1 MNNRNFNDNCNKNRR
16 NLEECNNNFKYIFV
30 QGATGPTG
38 PSGIQ
43 GLMGEQGPTGPQG
56 VAGPQ
61 GPKGDSGPA
70 TIEVGITE
78 TGEPDTESLVTNV
91 GTNQEVV
98 LNFKI
103 PRGSPGLE
111 GKIGPTGPQGPRGLP
126 GEIGISEVIT
136 IDGTETVNPEED
148 AEVQDDF
155 DRNIHHLTFY
165 IPRGE
170 KGEVGPQGVKGEQ
183 GDTGPQGIPGEKGE
197 QGPQG
202 PKGDKGDPGISEGTL
217 YNSLVFVDIPETT
230 VSGIATTGDS
240 KKVPNTN
247 EYFTINNNRNISILN
262 AGVYEITI
270 CGKITG
276 VTATVGASFYLYDVT
291 NNKKISNLTF
301 ELKKGN
307 IAEMNFSKIKL
318 LEINSPVELQLK
330 TEIENNASSD
340 VTFSDISILIKKYNI
355 Q

>member
-1 MNNRNFNDNCNKNRR
+1 MNNRNHNDDYNKNRSK
-16 NLEECNNNFKYIFV
+16 LDECSNIFKYIFV

-38 PSGIQ
+38 PSGVQ
-43 GLMGEQGPTGPQG
+43 GLIGEQGPTGPQG
-56 VAGPQ
+56 VEGPQ

-78 TGEPDTESLVTNV
+78 TGEPDTESSVTNV
-91 GTNQEVV
+91 GTNQEVI

-136 IDGTETVNPEED
+136 IDGTETINPEED

-165 IPRGE
+165 IPKGE
-170 KGEVGPQGVKGEQ
+170 KGEVGPQG
-183 GDTGPQGIPGEKGE
+183 
-197 QGPQG
+197 
-202 PKGDKGDPGISEGTL
+202 PKGDKGEPGISEGAL

-262 AGVYEITI
+262 AGIYEITVS
-270 CGKITG
+270 GKITG
-276 VTATVGASFYLYDVT
+276 VTSTVGASFYLYDVT
-291 NNKKISNLTF
+291 NDKKISNLTF

>member
-38 PSGIQ
+38 PSGVQ
-43 GLMGEQGPTGPQG
+43 GLIGEQGPTGPQG
-56 VAGPQ
+56 VEGPQ

-111 GKIGPTGPQGPRGLP
+111 GKIGPTGPQG
-126 GEIGISEVIT
+126 
-136 IDGTETVNPEED
+136 
-148 AEVQDDF
+148 
-155 DRNIHHLTFY
+155 
-165 IPRGE
+165 
-170 KGEVGPQGVKGEQ
+170 VKGEQ

-202 PKGDKGDPGISEGTL
+202 PKGDKGDPGISEGAL

-230 VSGIATTGDS
+230 VSGIAITGDS

-262 AGVYEITI
+262 AGVYEITVS
-270 CGKITG
+270 GKITG
-276 VTATVGASFYLYDVT
+276 VTSTVGASFYLYDVT
-291 NNKKISNLTF
+291 NDKKVSNLTF